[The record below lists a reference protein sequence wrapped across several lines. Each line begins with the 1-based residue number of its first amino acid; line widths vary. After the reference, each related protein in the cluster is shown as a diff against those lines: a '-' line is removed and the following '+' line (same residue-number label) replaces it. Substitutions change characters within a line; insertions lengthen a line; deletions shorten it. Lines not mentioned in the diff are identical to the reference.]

1 LSLLLGVCAIGTAL
15 CAREPSPAG
24 PEHICA
30 LQRVRYPP
38 GPRSQ
43 TRSALDSIA
52 SVSPTPFEVKDESLD
67 GGVLTLSVRG
77 ELDLNTAPELD
88 QPLEKA
94 LEEGPDTSVLIDLSG
109 CEFIDSTGIALIVR
123 AWQRVDR
130 EAGGEGRGRLAICCS
145 NEQVDRLL
153 KITGVESSISMFED
167 RDSALADLQG

>member
-1 LSLLLGVCAIGTAL
+1 M
-15 CAREPSPAG
+15 
-24 PEHICA
+24 
-30 LQRVRYPP
+30 
-38 GPRSQ
+38 
-43 TRSALDSIA
+43 
-52 SVSPTPFEVKDESLD
+52 SPTPFEVKNESLE
-67 GGVLTLSVRG
+67 GGVLTFAVQG

-88 QPLEKA
+88 EPLERA
-94 LEEGPDTSVLIDLSG
+94 LEDAADASILIDLSG

-153 KITGVESSISMFED
+153 KITGVESSISMFGD